1 MLTIMFSTDK
11 TSRSRHDRTP
21 SHSPSKSP
29 HPKRK
34 LWTPPTKVITN
45 PRLNQISSPVGM
57 VPSNTQ
63 SPLNKTPPKM
73 QSLQTLSQ
81 MVSASPTNLQTGI
94 NIHFGLV
101 FETLINCSFLSIIS
115 VSYPLTDFSICF

>member
-57 VPSNTQ
+57 VPS
-63 SPLNKTPPKM
+63 SLLNKTPPKM